1 MAKGSSAPASP
12 QTQVVKQETIPA
24 WLQPY
29 VTDVAKRGQAISQEA
44 YQPYKGTRTASF
56 DPMERTAF
64 RGVSQLRSPEE
75 LNRASRTYG
84 QIAGGSGGF
93 RTGRTVGQV
102 GEYGDVGRTRTGRFN
117 ERQAARYMSPYQQ
130 AVTDVAIRKAQ
141 EEATRQGGIDQ
152 LGAAGRG
159 SAGGS
164 RSAIMDAMRMRGLT
178 DTVGDLQARGSQDA
192 FTNAQL
198 QFERDRAARMTGFER
213 DRAADMT
220 AFERDRAARM
230 GALERDRAAG
240 MTQAERDRQARI
252 AAAQGLVGVGAM
264 EQRLDL
270 QRLAAQKAAGAE
282 QRGRTQSIYDQRYA
296 DFLRQRDYPKEQ
308 LGWYSNIVR
317 GLPAGL
323 ASSAITYGREP
334 SFGQQAAGLGITGL
348 GAYNLLKG

>member
-1 MAKGSSAPASP
+1 MSGGSKSPPTSP
-12 QTQVVKQETIPA
+12 QTQVVKQETIPP

-29 VTDVAKRGQAISQEA
+29 VTDVARRGQAISQEA
-44 YQPYKGTRTASF
+44 YQPYRGTRTASF
-56 DPMERTAF
+56 DPMEKRTF
-64 RGVSQLRSPEE
+64 EGVAGLKTPDE
-75 LNRASRTYG
+75 LGRASRTYG

-93 RTGRTVGQV
+93 DTGTFGAT
-102 GEYGDVGRTRTGRFN
+102 E
-117 ERQAARYMSPYQQ
+117 ASKYMSPYQQ

-141 EEATRQGGIDQ
+141 EEATRQGNIAN

-164 RSAIMDAMRMRGLT
+164 RSAVLDAMRFRGLT
-178 DTVGDLQARGSQDA
+178 DTVGDLQAKGNEQA
-192 FTNAQL
+192 FRLAQR
-198 QFERDRAARMTGFER
+198 QFELDRT
-213 DRAADMT
+213 
-220 AFERDRAARM
+220 
-230 GALERDRAAG
+230 AG
-240 MTQAERDRQARI
+240 MTQAERDRQARLS
-252 AAAQGLVGVGAM
+252 AAQGLTGVGAM
-264 EQRLDL
+264 GQRLDL